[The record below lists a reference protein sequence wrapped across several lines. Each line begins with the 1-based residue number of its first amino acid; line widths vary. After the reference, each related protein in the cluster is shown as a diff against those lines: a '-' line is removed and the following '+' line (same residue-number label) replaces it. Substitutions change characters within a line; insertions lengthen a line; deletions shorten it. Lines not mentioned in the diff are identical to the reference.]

1 MDWVPENYS
10 SLPSMLISIGFLLTL
25 IAFVISDILW
35 LRVFTIVAKFAMAIA
50 ALLPDSGPMWLSFA
64 GNMLLIAINVA
75 HSTLL
80 VLERRR
86 SCLSN
91 EEQQLKDKAFP
102 SMERVFVKR
111 LFAAAVWCDLE
122 RGDTLL
128 VEGECPDKLFLFLE
142 GQAFVSVRHK
152 RIGKIGPGQFVGEMS
167 FLTGQSAGA
176 TVVIRE
182 PSRCL
187 VWQRDVVERLYKKD
201 HDLQMILTAA
211 IGVDLAGKIILQN
224 QRSAGLG

>member
-35 LRVFTIVAKFAMAIA
+35 LRVFTILAKFAMAIA
-50 ALLPDSGPMWLSFA
+50 ALLPESGPMWLSFA
-64 GNMLLIAINVA
+64 GNMLLIAINVV

-80 VLERRR
+80 IMERRR

-111 LFAAAVWCDLE
+111 LFAAATWCNLE
-122 RGDTLL
+122 KGDTLL

-152 RIGKIGPGQFVGEMS
+152 RIGQIGPGQFVGEMS

-187 VWQRDVVERLYKKD
+187 VWQRDVVEKLYKKD

-224 QRSAGLG
+224 QRAAGLG